1 MHHDCLSGSVI
12 SIGSGIDAR
21 TRSIIDQSVR
31 RDKET
36 VNVGEGGGV
45 GLVGVG
51 GDCVSYLKIGPY
63 LGGRGGFFLNVIGT
77 NLASSIAF
85 PRRTQNASD
94 FFPIDVAVAHL
105 ALL

>member
-1 MHHDCLSGSVI
+1 MHHDYLSGSVI

-51 GDCVSYLKIGPY
+51 QGI
-63 LGGRGGFFLNVIGT
+63 
-77 NLASSIAF
+77 ASV
-85 PRRTQNASD
+85 T
-94 FFPIDVAVAHL
+94 
-105 ALL
+105 

>member
-1 MHHDCLSGSVI
+1 MHHDYLSGSVI

-51 GDCVSYLKIGPY
+51 GI
-63 LGGRGGFFLNVIGT
+63 
-77 NLASSIAF
+77 ASV
-85 PRRTQNASD
+85 T
-94 FFPIDVAVAHL
+94 
-105 ALL
+105 